1 MTLTAFLV
9 SLGIVAAAKGIASL
23 FQFGAAKRAKED
35 IEDAIE
41 DVYQIQK
48 TRMQHGYEATLNR
61 LIEQEATILGGQRQ
75 ILGAAGHAGGA
86 GTLGATVAATT
97 SAKAEQDRSL
107 LDQQYEDAQA
117 DLKAQTDLAKEK
129 LQADYEVTIASIAT
143 GFITDIVDIGVGAA
157 TFGMSMKTP
166 ATGAGSTALTA
177 GEWGLTGAGGY
188 VGGQR
193 GLRAP
198 ELAW

>member
-129 LQADYEVTIASIAT
+129 LQADYEVTIANVVT
-143 GFITDIVDIGVGAA
+143 GFITDVVEFGVGAA
-157 TFGMSMKTP
+157 PFVTSMKTP
-166 ATGAGSTALTA
+166 ATVPGSTALTA
-177 GEWGLTGAGGY
+177 GEWGLG
-188 VGGQR
+188 

>member
-129 LQADYEVTIASIAT
+129 L
-143 GFITDIVDIGVGAA
+143 
-157 TFGMSMKTP
+157 
-166 ATGAGSTALTA
+166 
-177 GEWGLTGAGGY
+177 
-188 VGGQR
+188 
-193 GLRAP
+193 
-198 ELAW
+198 